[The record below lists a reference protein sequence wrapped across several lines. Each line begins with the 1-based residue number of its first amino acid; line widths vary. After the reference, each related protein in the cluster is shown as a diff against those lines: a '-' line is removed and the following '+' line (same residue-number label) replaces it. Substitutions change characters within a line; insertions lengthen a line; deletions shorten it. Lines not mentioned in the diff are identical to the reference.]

1 MFFPSTRKEVSALLK
16 YIESNAPA
24 IARRRKGSAY
34 RAAVEIVREQL
45 RASFAER
52 AAGPGPCRW
61 REIGV
66 YSVCGEIAEQFQ
78 VPIYDVVGDANP
90 ALNK

>member
-34 RAAVEIVREQL
+34 RAAVNAVCEKL
-45 RASFAER
+45 RASFAVR
-52 AAGPGPCRW
+52 PATLGPCRW